1 MSINRY
7 QQKLLLD
14 NIAVI
19 KPNFHC
25 FTVTFHVQLKH
36 PALTMRCPDSNAIR
50 ENSYLLYCALERTL
64 SHLENLPMV
73 IPFIQ
78 HHANNMASL
87 GVNSSD
93 IDLLCDAFYN
103 TLEIHLGKRFTSAS
117 QAAWTKALQLF
128 KNIVKSYLFNFSNV
142 VSIDA
147 RAQKQQSS

>member
-19 KPNFHC
+19 KPNFHY
-25 FTVTFHVQLKH
+25 FTVTFHVQLKRQ
-36 PALTMRCPDSNAIR
+36 ALIMRCPDSNAIR

-73 IPFIQ
+73 VPFIQ
-78 HHANNMASL
+78 HHANNLASL
-87 GVNSSD
+87 GVNSND
-93 IDLLCDAFYN
+93 IDLLCEAFYN
-103 TLEIHLGKRFTSAS
+103 TLEIHLGKGFTSAS

-142 VSIDA
+142 ISIDA